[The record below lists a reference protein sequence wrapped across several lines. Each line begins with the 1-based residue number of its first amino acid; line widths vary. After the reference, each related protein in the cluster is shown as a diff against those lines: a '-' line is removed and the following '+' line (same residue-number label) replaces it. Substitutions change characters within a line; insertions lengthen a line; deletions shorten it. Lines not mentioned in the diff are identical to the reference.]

1 MKNSMVRL
9 MFDYSY
15 LAINSYF
22 CMENIFKVATYYKQ
36 KLIKQA
42 SLNVFNNINANLPL
56 NEYANAIMHSLYVLS
71 CKNID
76 KAILISKSRYN
87 LYDLPKYAGNEDESD
102 AIIQYLKWRKGNIQK
117 LKDSYNKLDDEIF
130 FLLNRYNEYKGKRDV
145 SDDAKELSKLKDEHT
160 TLAATIDAEIRWH
173 HQEYTRMLVT
183 RVRQLKT
190 EKPLTN
196 LDYEQTDE
204 AIKQWLNNYAQTQYS
219 QYEPAS
225 VFNKPHQS
233 YSISRPVPQTDPNII
248 PKQQLR
254 KEIDEDSECPQC
266 GYMSYEKISLDSDQ
280 RMCTK
285 CGFHGSN

>member
-1 MKNSMVRL
+1 
-9 MFDYSY
+9 
-15 LAINSYF
+15 
-22 CMENIFKVATYYKQ
+22 MENIFKVATYYKQ